1 MVMKDTSKPEMG
13 LQKELKC
20 KNLQN
25 YFSFISYGFTNP
37 MPSVSDGIL

>member
-1 MVMKDTSKPEMG
+1 MVVRIQADQKSDV
-13 LQKELKC
+13 QKELRC
-20 KNLQN
+20 IDLQN